1 MKFTIRNKAKIA
13 NKYIRF
19 SKWKIRK
26 FAKFTKLLYAEIYVN
41 RESHKSEYYKVTV
54 KLGVPGP
61 DIIVSAQASNLNSL
75 WSELTTKLKRE
86 IRKNNEKRVSLVR
99 VKSNYS

>member
-1 MKFTIRNKAKIA
+1 MKFTIRNQAKIA

-26 FAKFTKLLYAEIYVN
+26 FTKFTKLLYAEIYIN
-41 RESHKSEYYKVTV
+41 KEAHQSEHYKVTV

-61 DIIVSAQASNLNSL
+61 DIIVSAEDSNLNTL

-86 IRKNNEKRVSLVR
+86 LRKNKERRVSLSR
-99 VKSNYS
+99 VSAI